1 MALGSPSV
9 SSNPACRLAD
19 NILWRDVVCR
29 DLGADVS
36 REDVTAQAAIVMSGG
51 HYADW
56 YGTATEC
63 LCAGRTG
70 MTRRSMRTS
79 KYPSRMH
86 FSQSPLF
93 RSPLFVTLIRLQQPV
108 RGVHQTQSA
117 VDLMALRVHDIPREC
132 MCLTLAWAWHPIS
145 RHLFACF
152 RPLDLLPAVHRRKS
166 TDRHRAFPCT
176 APSKRKTPWQPCT
189 CCVRLAYV

>member
-1 MALGSPSV
+1 MRSFPMVCTIISQCCKHSPHTFVEQHHCSRGA
-9 SSNPACRLAD
+9 SLTFRSLNPTCRLTD

-56 YGTATEC
+56 YGTAKEC
-63 LCAGRTG
+63 LWAGRTG
-70 MTRRSMRTS
+70 VTRRIMRTS
-79 KYPSRMH
+79 KYPSRMR
-86 FSQSPLF
+86 FSQSPALPI
-93 RSPLFVTLIRLQQPV
+93 SPYLFVKLIHLQQPV

-132 MCLTLAWAWHPIS
+132 MCLALA
-145 RHLFACF
+145 
-152 RPLDLLPAVHRRKS
+152 
-166 TDRHRAFPCT
+166 
-176 APSKRKTPWQPCT
+176 
-189 CCVRLAYV
+189 